1 VVTIELLGELAK
13 FGDIP
18 PLDVRSAA
26 EAIRFISDQ
35 IPEFRQF
42 LAETAANAY
51 QVIVDGAPID
61 EGAIEYP
68 ALISVVIQPVIAGA
82 GDLGKILLGAVL
94 LGVSFLMPASFLGI
108 SSTLVGQ
115 FGAALVLGGLA
126 GLINPQTTK
135 EQKNESSFLLDAG
148 GVARSS
154 QGQPVPVLVGQ
165 RIIQPVPIAVWI
177 DNENIAIDYAP
188 A

>member
-1 VVTIELLGELAK
+1 MVIIELLGELAR

-18 PLDVRSAA
+18 PLDVRSPA

-42 LAETAANAY
+42 LADTAANTY
-51 QVIVDGAPID
+51 QIIVDGEAID
-61 EGAIEYP
+61 EQAIEYP
-68 ALISVVIQPVIAGA
+68 ALISIIIQPVIAGA

-115 FGAALVLGGLA
+115 LGAAMVLGGLA
-126 GLINPQTTK
+126 GLINPAPK
-135 EQKNESSFLLDAG
+135 EQKNENSYLLDAG